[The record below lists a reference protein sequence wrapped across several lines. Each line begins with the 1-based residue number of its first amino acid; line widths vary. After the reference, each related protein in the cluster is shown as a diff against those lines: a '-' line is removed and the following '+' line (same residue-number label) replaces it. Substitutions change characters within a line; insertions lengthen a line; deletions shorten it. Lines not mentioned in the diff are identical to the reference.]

1 MQLLKLKG
9 TFIAATAVVLVLWL
23 LSLPPGAF
31 TGDFWLTR
39 RTLVLGTG
47 VMAFALMSLAMVLA
61 VRPVWFETPLGGL
74 DKFYRLHK
82 WLGISAFVFATAHWV
97 LRLGPSWITRLDL
110 FVLPPRPPRSADT
123 SPGFNIFRDL
133 RHAASEV
140 GEWAFYCLAV
150 LIALALW
157 KRFPYK
163 YFLKSHKLMA
173 VVYLLIVFHSF
184 ILMDRSYWPEPI
196 GPVLALLMIFG
207 TGASLMSLFQK
218 IGVSRRAYGKI
229 TQIDLHHGNDVVNVT
244 IKLETAWPGHEA
256 GQFAFVDFDDPEA
269 AHPFTI
275 SSAWKN
281 DGRLSFTIKALG
293 DYTRTLADCLHVGQ
307 AVDIEGPYGRF
318 TFKGER
324 HRQIWIGGG
333 VGITP
338 FIAGLKALP
347 DPDQDRPVPIDLFY
361 ATKLADPGFTSQIIE
376 IAQRKGVRFHLL
388 EEKDGFLTL
397 DYLEAFAPDWKD
409 ADIWFCGPAGFG
421 QALRRPMLAGG
432 LPASRFHQELFEM
445 R

>member
-1 MQLLKLKG
+1 MQLVKLRG
-9 TFIAATAVVLVLWL
+9 TFFAATVIILLLWL
-23 LSLPPGAF
+23 LSLPPDAF
-31 TGDFWLTR
+31 AGDFWRTR

-47 VMAFALMSLAMVLA
+47 VMAFALMSLGIILA

-82 WLGISAFVFATAHWV
+82 WLGISAFMFAVAHWV
-97 LRLGPSWITRLDL
+97 LRLGPSWITYLDL
-110 FVLPPRPPRSADT
+110 FALPPRPPRNTDV
-123 SPGFNIFRDL
+123 SPGFNVFRDL
-133 RHAASEV
+133 RHAASEI
-140 GEWAFYCLAV
+140 GEWVFYCLAV
-150 LIALALW
+150 LIVLALW

-163 YFLKSHKLMA
+163 YFLKSHKLLA
-173 VVYLLIVFHSF
+173 GVYLIVVFHSF
-184 ILMDRSYWPEPI
+184 ILMDLSYWSKPI
-196 GPVLALLMIFG
+196 GPVLALMMILG
-207 TGASLMSLFQK
+207 TGAALMSLFQR

-229 TQIDLHHGNDVVNVT
+229 TQIDLHHDNEVVNVT

-293 DYTRTLADCLHVGQ
+293 DYTRTLADSLHVGQ
-307 AVDIEGPYGRF
+307 AVVVEGPYGRF

-347 DPDQDRPVPIDLFY
+347 HQDQPVPIDLFY
-361 ATKLADPGFTSQIIE
+361 ATKVADPAFTSDINE
-376 IAQRKGVRFHLL
+376 IARQKGVRLHLL
-388 EEKDGFLTL
+388 EEKDGRLTL
-397 DYLEAFAPDWKD
+397 DYIEALAPDWKE

-421 QALRRPMLAGG
+421 QALRQPMLARG
-432 LPASRFHQELFEM
+432 LPASHFHQELFEM

>member
-1 MQLLKLKG
+1 MQLLKLRG
-9 TFIAATAVVLVLWL
+9 TFIAATVVTLALWL
-23 LSLPPGAF
+23 LSLQPGAF

-47 VMAFALMSLAMVLA
+47 VMAFALMSLGIILA

-82 WLGISAFVFATAHWV
+82 WLGISAFIFAVAHWI
-97 LRLGPSWITRLDL
+97 LRKGSSWITDLDL
-110 FVLPPRPPRSADT
+110 FTLPPRPPRNTDHST
-123 SPGFNIFRDL
+123 GFNILREL
-133 RHAASEV
+133 RHAASEI
-140 GEWAFYCLAV
+140 GEWAFYALAV

-173 VVYLLIVFHSF
+173 VVYLLVVFHSV
-184 ILMDRSYWPEPI
+184 ILMDLSYWSKPI
-196 GPVLALLMIFG
+196 GPALALLMILG
-207 TGASLMSLFQK
+207 TGAALMSLFQK
-218 IGVSRRAYGKI
+218 IGVYRRAYGKI
-229 TQIDLHHGNDVVNVT
+229 TQIDLHHGNEVVNVT
-244 IKLETAWPGHEA
+244 VKLETAWPGHEA
-256 GQFAFVDFDDPEA
+256 GQFAFVNFDDPEA

-293 DYTRTLADCLHVGQ
+293 DYTRTLADSLHVGQ
-307 AVDIEGPYGRF
+307 AVDVEGPYGRF
-318 TFKGER
+318 TFRGER

-347 DPDQDRPVPIDLFY
+347 DHDQQVPIDLFY
-361 ATKLADPGFTSQIIE
+361 STKLADPAFTSDIMK
-376 IAQRKGVRFHLL
+376 IAGRKGVKLHLL
-388 EEKDGFLTL
+388 EEKVGLLTL
-397 DYLEAFAPDWKD
+397 DYIEALAPDWKE
-409 ADIWFCGPAGFG
+409 ADIWFCGPSAFG
-421 QALRRPMLAGG
+421 EALRQPMLARG
-432 LPASRFHQELFEM
+432 LPASHFHQELFEM